1 METKLNVAL
10 IQTDLVWEQPGENRK
25 HIEFYLNKVSK
36 RADVIF
42 LPEMFT
48 SGFTMNPKSVAESM
62 SGTTITWMKNWSVKL
77 GAAIAG
83 SLVVEENGKFYNRF
97 VWVNDDGST
106 HYYNK
111 RHLFTLAGEDQVY
124 EEGTD
129 QSVFNFKG
137 WNVCLRIC
145 YDLRFPVWSR
155 NKNTYDLLVFVAN
168 WPAPRI
174 NAWDALLKARAIENM
189 SYVIGVNRIGK
200 DAKKNEYPGHSVVYD
215 LLGHATISPGEEGG
229 VLETILDKK
238 VQDEVR
244 TTLNFLED
252 QDSFLLQ

>member
-1 METKLNVAL
+1 M
-10 IQTDLVWEQPGENRK
+10 
-25 HIEFYLNKVSK
+25 
-36 RADVIF
+36 
-42 LPEMFT
+42 
-48 SGFTMNPKSVAESM
+48 
-62 SGTTITWMKNWSVKL
+62 
-77 GAAIAG
+77 
-83 SLVVEENGKFYNRF
+83 
-97 VWVNDDGST
+97 
-106 HYYNK
+106 
-111 RHLFTLAGEDQVY
+111 FTLAGEDQVY

-129 QSVFNFKG
+129 QCIFNFKG

-168 WPAPRI
+168 WPTPRI

-215 LLGHATISPGEEGG
+215 LLGHAAISPREEGG

>member
-124 EEGTD
+124 EEGKD
-129 QSVFNFKG
+129 QCIFNFKG

-215 LLGHATISPGEEGG
+215 LLGHAAISPGEEGG